1 MWNFKSIS
9 ILKVSEELKL
19 KVFQITRLMK
29 SKNSLNEALRYI
41 VIKREGFIQVLFL
54 ESLITVKLTELSQPE
69 I

>member
-1 MWNFKSIS
+1 MSSFKSIS

-29 SKNSLNEALRYI
+29 SKNSLNETLRYI
-41 VIKREGFIQVLFL
+41 VVKREGFIQVLFL
-54 ESLITVKLTELSQPE
+54 ESLITVKLIELSQPE

>member
-1 MWNFKSIS
+1 MSSFKSIS

-19 KVFQITRLMK
+19 KVFQITRLIK
-29 SKNSLNEALRYI
+29 SKNRLKKALRYI
-41 VIKREGFIQVLFL
+41 VINREGFIQVLFL

>member
-1 MWNFKSIS
+1 MSSFKSIS

>member
-19 KVFQITRLMK
+19 KVFQITMLMK

-54 ESLITVKLTELSQPE
+54 ESLITVKLIELSQPE

>member
-29 SKNSLNEALRYI
+29 SKNSLNETLRYI
-41 VIKREGFIQVLFL
+41 VVKREGFIQVLFL

>member
-19 KVFQITRLMK
+19 KVFQITRLIK
-29 SKNSLNEALRYI
+29 SKNRLKKALRYI
-41 VIKREGFIQVLFL
+41 VINREGFIQVLFL

>member
-1 MWNFKSIS
+1 MSSFKSIS
-9 ILKVSEELKL
+9 LLKVSEELKL

-54 ESLITVKLTELSQPE
+54 ESLITVKLIELSQPE

>member
-19 KVFQITRLMK
+19 KVFQITRLIK
-29 SKNSLNEALRYI
+29 SKNRLNKALRCI
-41 VIKREGFIQVLFL
+41 VINREGFIQVLFL

>member
-19 KVFQITRLMK
+19 KVFQITRLIK
-29 SKNSLNEALRYI
+29 SKNRLNKALRYI
-41 VIKREGFIQVLFL
+41 VINREGFIQVLFL
-54 ESLITVKLTELSQPE
+54 ESLITVKLIQLSQPE

>member
-1 MWNFKSIS
+1 MSSFKSIS

-19 KVFQITRLMK
+19 KVFQITRLIK
-29 SKNSLNEALRYI
+29 SKNRLNKALRYI
-41 VIKREGFIQVLFL
+41 VINREGFIQVLFL

>member
-19 KVFQITRLMK
+19 KVFQITRLIK
-29 SKNSLNEALRYI
+29 SKNRLNKALRYI
-41 VIKREGFIQVLFL
+41 VINREGFIQVLFL

>member
-1 MWNFKSIS
+1 MSSFKSIS
-9 ILKVSEELKL
+9 ILKLSEELKL

-54 ESLITVKLTELSQPE
+54 ESLITVKLIELSQPE

>member
-19 KVFQITRLMK
+19 KVFQITRLIK
-29 SKNSLNEALRYI
+29 SKNRLKKALRYI
-41 VIKREGFIQVLFL
+41 VINREGFIQVLFL
-54 ESLITVKLTELSQPE
+54 ESLITVKLIELSQPE

>member
-19 KVFQITRLMK
+19 KVFQITRLIK

-54 ESLITVKLTELSQPE
+54 ESLITVKLIELSQPE

>member
-1 MWNFKSIS
+1 MSSFKSIS

-54 ESLITVKLTELSQPE
+54 ESLITVKLIQLSQPE

>member
-1 MWNFKSIS
+1 MSSFKSIS

-54 ESLITVKLTELSQPE
+54 ESLITVKLIELSQPE

>member
-19 KVFQITRLMK
+19 KVFQITRLIK
-29 SKNSLNEALRYI
+29 SKNRLNKALRYI
-41 VIKREGFIQVLFL
+41 VINREGFIQVLFL
-54 ESLITVKLTELSQPE
+54 ESLITVKLIELSQPE